1 MSPQQADPLNVPA
14 NMNAALDLLYF
25 FSSVKP
31 TQGKSSLKIEV
42 SQLKICKLCSYV
54 LILWYLFH
62 FLIVSS
68 EKYGSDKSTLPNN
81 IANFIYG
88 PKTENLNLQRHLYN
102 IHSEEYDKAIV

>member
-31 TQGKSSLKIEV
+31 TQGKSFLNVEV
-42 SQLKICKLCSYV
+42 SQLKICKLCSYIS
-54 LILWYLFH
+54 ILWYLFH
-62 FLIVSS
+62 FLMVSS
-68 EKYGSDKSTLPNN
+68 EKYGTDKSTLPND

-88 PKTENLNLQRHLYN
+88 PKTRNSNLQRLLYN
-102 IHSEEYDKAIV
+102 IYSEEYDKAIV